1 MLKVI
6 LFDVDNTILSFDEYV
21 KESMKNGFEKFEIG
35 IYKEEMFSV
44 FKRIN
49 TELWELLEK
58 GELDFEE
65 LKKSVGI

>member
-1 MLKVI
+1 MKHGVTDMLKVI

-35 IYKEEMFSV
+35 TYKEEMFSV

-49 TELWELLEK
+49 TK
-58 GELDFEE
+58 
-65 LKKSVGI
+65 